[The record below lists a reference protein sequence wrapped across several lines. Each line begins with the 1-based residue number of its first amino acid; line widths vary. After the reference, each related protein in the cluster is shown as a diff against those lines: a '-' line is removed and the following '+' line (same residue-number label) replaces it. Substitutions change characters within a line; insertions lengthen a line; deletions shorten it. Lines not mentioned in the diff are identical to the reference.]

1 MAQTNLGQGLA
12 KALALAGVAVTL
24 VISPWGIYDPINL
37 PKLCVMIPFA
47 FVSLTLSFVILM
59 NRGFQQFDKIAMIS
73 LALFGAFLSINS
85 VFLSGNIAQSI
96 WGAWGRNTGAVAYFC
111 LSAILVG
118 CSLLQPKDA
127 TLIFR
132 YFSRLSYFVSA
143 YTFLQYLG
151 LDPIAWGQQLPFAT
165 LGNINFMSSFLGM
178 ATAFFIAKVVFEKQ
192 TFTARIH
199 YVFFSLFNF
208 FLILQSGSIQ
218 GIGILIAA
226 VCVVTISYYWERR
239 NRFMFATVAFFS
251 VSTGLVVVMGVAGW
265 GPLGRQLIQQTVL
278 YRFDY
283 WGAGWEMFKS
293 SPIWGLGMDSYG
305 DFYREFRG
313 EIATQRTGP
322 ARVANTAHNVF
333 LDLMSGGGLL
343 GVSFLVLAFLV
354 TFVWLIKRIAN
365 RTATPES
372 YQMLPVVLG
381 FFLFCLISI
390 NQLGVGVWGY
400 IFLGTTLALLRED
413 RVKEKLE
420 KRPDSRISPSN
431 SKESLRSIPVKRAK
445 SVVFCG
451 LAISIIATV
460 GAVQQIRIDSGFLKA
475 YKGTDIGLM
484 TKYINAFAPTG
495 FYEDK
500 LLVLL
505 TSKGLDSEALAVAER
520 VIERDRRQFTAW
532 SVVAYSSV
540 ASMSRRVEAKNAL
553 LKLDPFNRQLA
564 DELSAMGL

>member
-1 MAQTNLGQGLA
+1 
-12 KALALAGVAVTL
+12 
-24 VISPWGIYDPINL
+24 
-37 PKLCVMIPFA
+37 
-47 FVSLTLSFVILM
+47 
-59 NRGFQQFDKIAMIS
+59 
-73 LALFGAFLSINS
+73 
-85 VFLSGNIAQSI
+85 
-96 WGAWGRNTGAVAYFC
+96 
-111 LSAILVG
+111 
-118 CSLLQPKDA
+118 
-127 TLIFR
+127 
-132 YFSRLSYFVSA
+132 
-143 YTFLQYLG
+143 
-151 LDPIAWGQQLPFAT
+151 
-165 LGNINFMSSFLGM
+165 
-178 ATAFFIAKVVFEKQ
+178 
-192 TFTARIH
+192 
-199 YVFFSLFNF
+199 
-208 FLILQSGSIQ
+208 
-218 GIGILIAA
+218 
-226 VCVVTISYYWERR
+226 
-239 NRFMFATVAFFS
+239 
-251 VSTGLVVVMGVAGW
+251 
-265 GPLGRQLIQQTVL
+265 
-278 YRFDY
+278 
-283 WGAGWEMFKS
+283 
-293 SPIWGLGMDSYG
+293 
-305 DFYREFRG
+305 
-313 EIATQRTGP
+313 
-322 ARVANTAHNVF
+322 
-333 LDLMSGGGLL
+333 
-343 GVSFLVLAFLV
+343 V

-532 SVVAYSSV
+532 SVIAYSSV